1 MYRLVMQ
8 IAMAA
13 IALNLV
19 ILLVAIVLAAIAI
32 FLLKTQGLEEINKA
46 ATIFPASLDS
56 INYSEIPIAIIAVI
70 ADYMQI
76 PLAEVKAEY
85 EKDATQR
92 KLLVLQAFRDDP
104 VTRHFIEHFPSKFIN
119 HGYVGEEL
127 LTRKQ
132 ASS

>member
-1 MYRLVMQ
+1 M
-8 IAMAA
+8 
-13 IALNLV
+13 
-19 ILLVAIVLAAIAI
+19 
-32 FLLKTQGLEEINKA
+32 GLDEINKA
-46 ATIFPASLDS
+46 ATIFPTSLDS

-76 PLAEVKAEY
+76 PISEVKAEY

-127 LTRKQ
+127 LTRR
-132 ASS
+132 